1 MHGPLALNRC
11 IPILGSCGKKTQQRQ
26 ALKASHDRL
35 TFTETDCLRP
45 AFYQAWFGKARSYV
59 LSSEHELVLE
69 ALEMA
74 IKLNLEQCR
83 DGAKTELVFDGLRQ
97 MPDFER
103 LIV

>member
-1 MHGPLALNRC
+1 M
-11 IPILGSCGKKTQQRQ
+11 
-26 ALKASHDRL
+26 
-35 TFTETDCLRP
+35 
-45 AFYQAWFGKARSYV
+45 
-59 LSSEHELVLE
+59 LE